1 MANPLAIGPLLTQ
14 GIKNEFALSYEPS
27 YKGVEAL
34 LKDVMWFDAT
44 SDKISELY
52 GQWDSPIYPV
62 RWDPGNMI
70 GSKNVLSR
78 QYRITNRDFGR
89 RVYLP
94 RNFEDDQT
102 GQAMNVA
109 RGLGRNW
116 ARLPEL
122 IFYQYIGATSSNDLL
137 AAVPNSAD
145 GNALYLAST
154 RYGSSSGNVVS
165 QTSSWTTVQNVITDV
180 MTVKRRYMEFQDTE
194 SQPYWDPSDIEA
206 GVCCFHGTSV
216 TQVVEEVKRMSIVP
230 IGANT
235 ATSNAGVS
243 NLLTAGAL
251 GVTWVNSQ
259 RITDTKGFFFLKGVP
274 VEKRAIIRQVRKAPT
289 EQIGN
294 YETSDHTRDTGE
306 PYIQFHSREGWGSML
321 AIATIRVS

>member
-1 MANPLAIGPLLTQ
+1 MGNPLAIGPLLTQ

-27 YKGVEAL
+27 YKGVESL
-34 LKDVMWFDAT
+34 LKDVIWFDAT

-52 GQWDSPIYPV
+52 GQWNSPIYPV

-78 QYRITNRDFGR
+78 QYRVKNRDFGR

-94 RNFEDDQT
+94 RNYEDDQT
-102 GQAMNVA
+102 GQSMNVA

-116 ARLPEL
+116 ARLAEK
-122 IFYQYIGATSSNDLL
+122 IFYQYITAATDNDLL
-137 AAVPNSAD
+137 ATVPTSAD
-145 GNALYLAST
+145 GSALYISTT
-154 RYGSSSGNVVS
+154 RYGSSGGNALT
-165 QTSSWTTVQNVITDV
+165 QTSSWTTVQNLITDI
-180 MTVKRRYMEFQDTE
+180 MAAKRRYLDFTDTE
-194 SQPYWDPSDIEA
+194 SEPFWDPSDIEA
-206 GVCCFHGTSV
+206 GVTCFHGTDV
-216 TQVVEEVKRMSIVP
+216 TQVVEEVKRMNFVP

-243 NLLTAGAL
+243 NVLMAGGL

-259 RITDTKGFFFLKGVP
+259 RITDTAAYLFLRGVP
-274 VEKRAIIRQVRKAPT
+274 VEKRPLVRQIRKAPT

-321 AIATIRVS
+321 AIATIRIS